1 MMKLLRRPFVLIV
14 SSVLLGAL
22 WLPGI
27 GSAQAPSARATA
39 SPGEA
44 GTDQLV
50 SDDGRLTLTMPLGV
64 DAAGL
69 SIVPVQVGASMIA
82 AYELRPLDTTFP
94 APVSA
99 SWQLDQAGA
108 PPATNGDLVWLAM
121 ARADDA
127 AAGPWSWLDDPHVS
141 IADGDYLLTGG
152 LSRFGT
158 LVVTLLTT
166 LVHGPEAIWGP
177 GYSPGR
183 GVEVPLDLTLSER
196 SGSTGAAAFSG
207 GWRFGGGYPGSIEVT
222 TTAAE
227 TDRLAAVWWCLRT
240 GATSLTTTFGI
251 RQDMPEPDPTD
262 PLPGVGA
269 AAAAFSVTF
278 PVACGATHA
287 RPNG

>member
-1 MMKLLRRPFVLIV
+1 MMKALRRPFVLIV

-27 GSAQAPSARATA
+27 GSAQAPSVRATT

-64 DAAGL
+64 DVAGL
-69 SIVPVQVGASMIA
+69 SVVPVLVSAPVMA

-94 APVSA
+94 EPVYA
-99 SWQLDQAGA
+99 SWQLDPAGV
-108 PPATNGDLVWLAM
+108 PPATNGDLVWLAL

-127 AAGPWSWLDDPHVS
+127 AAGPWSWLDDAHVS
-141 IADGDYLLTGG
+141 ITDGDYLLTGG

-158 LVVTLLTT
+158 LVVTMLPT

-183 GVEVPLDLTLSER
+183 GVDVPLDLTLSER
-196 SGSTGAAAFSG
+196 VRQYWDGCLQ
-207 GWRFGGGYPGSIEVT
+207 W
-222 TTAAE
+222 
-227 TDRLAAVWWCLRT
+227 RLAVRGWLSGLHRSHHRGRRDGPPGGRLAVPADRRDVPQDH
-240 GATSLTTTFGI
+240 I
-251 RQDMPEPDPTD
+251 RYPA
-262 PLPGVGA
+262 G
-269 AAAAFSVTF
+269 
-278 PVACGATHA
+278 HA
-287 RPNG
+287 